1 MFLTPSAG
9 TPIGWGDLLHGF
21 ASAGAIG
28 RFEETLRVWAD
39 VSWCRLVNSGTTAFY
54 LFLEAL
60 KRFSDRTEVVLP
72 AYTAPSLLLPIW
84 KAGLTPVLC
93 DMSPETFN
101 MDESLLDRCV
111 GEETLCVL
119 AVHMFGLPCD
129 MDAVCRIAGGRGS
142 FVLEDA
148 ASAMGSRLGGR
159 MAGTFGDVGFFSLNR
174 GKNFSTLSGGCLI
187 SDREDLAE
195 ELARGCEGL
204 PALGAKARAAMAAR
218 MMGLSLAVRP
228 AFYTLLYPLVARFKY
243 TTLHTEFDSF
253 RYTSMQAGVGRSL
266 FRRAEGIFHR
276 RRENGMFLHHAL
288 SGVQGVRVPKILP
301 NSTTVFN
308 QFPAVFASE
317 ELRDDLHRRMREVG
331 VETTILYPEPIHRIY
346 DLGYD
351 LDADPFPSATY
362 LARRLL
368 LIPTHPM
375 IGRRRLGRVIDLI
388 TSSVR

>member
-1 MFLTPSAG
+1 
-9 TPIGWGDLLHGF
+9 
-21 ASAGAIG
+21 
-28 RFEETLRVWAD
+28 
-39 VSWCRLVNSGTTAFY
+39 
-54 LFLEAL
+54 
-60 KRFSDRTEVVLP
+60 
-72 AYTAPSLLLPIW
+72 
-84 KAGLTPVLC
+84 
-93 DMSPETFN
+93 
-101 MDESLLDRCV
+101 
-111 GEETLCVL
+111 
-119 AVHMFGLPCD
+119 
-129 MDAVCRIAGGRGS
+129 
-142 FVLEDA
+142 
-148 ASAMGSRLGGR
+148 
-159 MAGTFGDVGFFSLNR
+159 
-174 GKNFSTLSGGCLI
+174 
-187 SDREDLAE
+187 
-195 ELARGCEGL
+195 
-204 PALGAKARAAMAAR
+204 
-218 MMGLSLAVRP
+218 MGLSLAVRP

>member
-159 MAGTFGDVGFFSLNR
+159 MAGT
-174 GKNFSTLSGGCLI
+174 
-187 SDREDLAE
+187 
-195 ELARGCEGL
+195 
-204 PALGAKARAAMAAR
+204 KARAAMAAR